1 MKYLNILSAGLLLLA
16 TACEKDIPKFSDPEC
31 LLNFYYGQDVTTEG
45 VTDAMRAGSYSFRL
59 NASEDQTI
67 DTFWVE
73 VRTMGTLSSENRPV
87 QLEQIMLGGD
97 TLNAEAG
104 VHYVPFNA
112 PEIMALSYV
121 PANATSARIPVIVK
135 RDPSL
140 TTEGDVV
147 LKMTFKDNGYFS
159 SGYKE
164 FSTYTLTISDRL
176 TKPTMWETVGLDH
189 YFGTYGQKK
198 HELMIE
204 WSGEAWDD
212 TYIESLFTYVDY
224 GSFGMW
230 SAKDSNYLDYL
241 SGWFAERL
249 AEEEAVSGPAYED
262 DGKTKVDFT
271 PLPYY

>member
-16 TACEKDIPKFSDPEC
+16 TACEKDIPKFSAPEC
-31 LLNFYYGQDVTTEG
+31 LLNFYYGQDVTTEA

-121 PANATSARIPVIVK
+121 PANATSCSACGGNNYYCP
-135 RDPSL
+135 
-140 TTEGDVV
+140 GG
-147 LKMTFKDNGYFS
+147 TFNVSSSAQGRNTVS
-159 SGYKE
+159 SGYY
-164 FSTYTLTISDRL
+164 ST
-176 TKPTMWETVGLDH
+176 G
-189 YFGTYGQKK
+189 GTSSTTRTGQSQC
-198 HELMIE
+198 I
-204 WSGEAWDD
+204 GA
-212 TYIESLFTYVDY
+212 TYCT
-224 GSFGMW
+224 
-230 SAKDSNYLDYL
+230 N
-241 SGWFAERL
+241 
-249 AEEEAVSGPAYED
+249 
-262 DGKTKVDFT
+262 GKI
-271 PLPYY
+271 